1 MKKSAPPLTL
11 TDLLRQSVPDQST
24 AADPASL
31 TSLLGG
37 QEGIQQRTQ
46 FMRTKAETPGSSGAA
61 APPDEPVPDTSSIP
75 PEEADTSR
83 LPPSGREPPS
93 RNSSQ
98 RETDKVT
105 RSVQFQKATYR
116 QMETTLNYIA
126 YKSGRRNVS
135 LPRYFQMLH
144 ELARQDPNLMNEI
157 ITRFKLD

>member
-46 FMRTKAETPGSSGAA
+46 FMRTKAETPLPPAA
-61 APPDEPVPDTSSIP
+61 DSPEEPIPDTSSIP

-83 LPPSGREPPS
+83 VSSSGREPPS